1 MRYFIELSYK
11 GTNYH
16 GWQNQRNGI
25 SVQEVLEETL
35 STMLRRPVELVGSG
49 RTDAGVHAAQQF
61 AHFDLEEPL
70 PLSGALLHALNC
82 MLPPDVAIHAVFPVR
97 PDDHARYTAFSRYYQ
112 YRIRQQKSPFLTDL
126 AYVFRAGLDIDRMNE
141 ASALLLQHTDFQSF
155 SKVRTS
161 VSHFRCKIERAEW
174 LLDGQE
180 LTFHIKANRFLY
192 GMVRTLVGTLL
203 EVGQGRLTVAGF
215 EEVIL
220 ARDRRKAGRSV
231 PPNGLFL
238 VEVGYPEE
246 VFLEKNRHI

>member
-16 GWQNQRNGI
+16 GWQHQRNGI
-25 SVQEVLEETL
+25 SVQEVLEKAL
-35 STMLRRPVELVGSG
+35 STILRQPIEIVGSG
-49 RTDAGVHAAQQF
+49 RTDSGVHAEQQF
-61 AHFDLEEPL
+61 AHFEVGEPL
-70 PLSGALLHALNC
+70 TVTGAFLHALNC
-82 MLPPDVAIHAVFPVR
+82 MLPPDVAIHAIFPVR
-97 PDDHARYTAFSRYYQ
+97 DDDHARYTAFSRYYQ
-112 YRIRQQKSPFLTDL
+112 YRIRQRKSPFLTDL
-126 AYVFRAGLDIDRMNE
+126 VYVFRADLDIDRMNE

-174 LLDGQE
+174 LLVNDE

-203 EVGQGRLTVAGF
+203 EVGQGRMTVAEF
-215 EEVIL
+215 EQIIRE
-220 ARDRRKAGRSV
+220 RDRRKAGRSA
-231 PPNGLFL
+231 PANGLFL

-246 VFLEKNRHI
+246 VFTKKNNQI